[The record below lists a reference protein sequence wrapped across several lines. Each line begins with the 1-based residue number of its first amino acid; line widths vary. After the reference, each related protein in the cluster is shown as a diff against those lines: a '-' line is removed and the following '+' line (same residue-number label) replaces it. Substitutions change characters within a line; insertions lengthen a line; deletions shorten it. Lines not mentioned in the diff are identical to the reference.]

1 MNSLIPVFVSSLIVI
16 TFGALL
22 ILIARWISL
31 KTCHK
36 KPPSSLKNEPYE
48 CGVEGEEQI
57 NSRVPVQFY
66 LTAILFILFDIE
78 IIFLYPWALSFKD
91 FLDKGE
97 ALPVLSAMIIFLSL
111 FIYGLFW
118 EIGSKALKWK

>member
-1 MNSLIPVFVSSLIVI
+1 MDSLIAVFVCTLIVI

-22 ILIARWISL
+22 LSIARFLSL
-31 KTCHK
+31 KAASPQPLT
-36 KPPSSLKNEPYE
+36 KNKSRPYE
-48 CGVEGEEQI
+48 CGIKEEAKT

-78 IIFLYPWALSFKD
+78 IIFLYPWAISFID
-91 FLDKGE
+91 FIQKGE
-97 ALPVLSAMIIFLSL
+97 GLSVLLAMVLFLII

-118 EIGSKALKWK
+118 EVSSKALKWN